1 MLSLSSAAFCSENV
15 AAHGI
20 GIFRRAGNRQ
30 GTVDEHRIVGRF
42 GAWRVRA
49 WLLLAHLTGRCLLR
63 LFLLLLLLRLGG
75 GRLLLLRDRVACA
88 QTPLPPVAPEREN
101 RSARGRVA

>member
-1 MLSLSSAAFCSENV
+1 MLSLSSAAFCSENFAGTV
-15 AAHGI
+15 SVFCG
-20 GIFRRAGNRQ
+20 AGNRQ
-30 GTVDEHRIVGRF
+30 GTVDEHRIVGRL

-63 LFLLLLLLRLGG
+63 LFLLLVLLRLGG

-88 QTPLPPVAPEREN
+88 QRRCPQ
-101 RSARGRVA
+101 